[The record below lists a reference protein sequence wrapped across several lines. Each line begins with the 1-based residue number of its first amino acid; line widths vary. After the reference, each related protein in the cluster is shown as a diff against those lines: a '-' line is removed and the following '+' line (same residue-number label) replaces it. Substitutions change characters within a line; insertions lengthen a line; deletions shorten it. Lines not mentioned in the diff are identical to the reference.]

1 MIRWKF
7 TYDKDEEQDWLNE
20 YARQGWAM
28 TKFWLGVVTFVPCR
42 PGEYIYQIDLL
53 PGKGLWAD
61 DYEGYVIFMNE
72 MGVEVLQRWGRW
84 VYLRKRAEEGPFVL
98 YTDVE
103 SSIEHYQKIKKA
115 LKIAVILEIVCI
127 LMEVI
132 SAAGGTDRES
142 VMLPLAGCCLLAAI
156 VVIIVR
162 EICRV
167 NAILAEL
174 RARIGQE
181 EPSGCRGNHSP
192 SLILCLGIVLNGI
205 CLAMPEPGG
214 SALYGFAKGVL
225 QGIAL
230 ILMGAGIAI
239 TVMGRRE

>member
-1 MIRWKF
+1 M
-7 TYDKDEEQDWLNE
+7 
-20 YARQGWAM
+20 
-28 TKFWLGVVTFVPCR
+28 
-42 PGEYIYQIDLL
+42 
-53 PGKGLWAD
+53 
-61 DYEGYVIFMNE
+61 
-72 MGVEVLQRWGRW
+72 
-84 VYLRKRAEEGPFVL
+84 L

-132 SAAGGTDRES
+132 SAVGGTDRES

-181 EPSGCRGNHSP
+181 EPSGCRGSHSP